1 MVDTENL
8 YLSWPIIFC
17 HLSVSCVYSLEVHR
31 LQLHELALRVR
42 MKLTERERERE
53 RGREKNF
60 VFCDIIVKEEFT
72 TKQGI
77 EILY

>member
-53 RGREKNF
+53 REREEERKISFF
-60 VFCDIIVKEEFT
+60 VT
-72 TKQGI
+72 S
-77 EILY
+77 